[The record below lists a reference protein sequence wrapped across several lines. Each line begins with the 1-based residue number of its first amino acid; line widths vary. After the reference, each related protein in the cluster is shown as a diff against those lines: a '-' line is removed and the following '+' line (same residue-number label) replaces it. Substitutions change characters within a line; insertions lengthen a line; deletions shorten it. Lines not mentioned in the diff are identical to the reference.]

1 MTGLERIV
9 EKIAAENKQATDAML
24 EKTGEQA
31 NRILAEARESANA
44 KADRIV
50 DDAKKE
56 ADRIVSVAKSQAESV
71 TRKRYL
77 EIRNAVVND
86 VLSAA
91 YEQIG
96 TFEDEQYF
104 DLLLRLCI
112 RNAEK
117 GEGVLCMNA
126 RDLARMP
133 ADFEEK
139 INSAIYETGAV
150 QVSRAPIEIENGF
163 VLLYGDIEVNCTLR
177 AVFDERMDALKD
189 LLHPLLFA

>member
-9 EKIAAENKQATDAML
+9 EKIAAENKSATDAMI
-24 EKTGEQA
+24 EQTSEQA
-31 NRILAEARESANA
+31 NRMLASAREQANA
-44 KADRIV
+44 KAQRVV

-91 YEQIG
+91 YEKIAS
-96 TFEDEQYF
+96 FDDAQYF
-104 DLLLRLCI
+104 DLLLRLCV

-117 GEGVLCMNA
+117 GEGVLFLNA

-133 ADFEEK
+133 ADFQDS
-139 INSAIYETGAV
+139 INAAVYETGAV
-150 QVSRAPIEIENGF
+150 QVSRTPKDIENGF
-163 VLLYGDIEVNCTLR
+163 VLVYGDIEVNCTLR
-177 AVFDERMDALKD
+177 AVFEEKMDALKD
-189 LLHPLLFA
+189 LLQPLLFA

>member
-9 EKIAAENKQATDAML
+9 EKIAAENKSATDAMS
-24 EKTGEQA
+24 EQTSEQA
-31 NRILAEARESANA
+31 NRMLASAREQANA

-56 ADRIVSVAKSQAESV
+56 AERIVSVAKSQAESV

-96 TFEDEQYF
+96 TFDDEQYF

-117 GEGVLCMNA
+117 GEGVLYLNA
-126 RDLARMP
+126 HDLAHMP
-133 ADFEEK
+133 QDFEQS
-139 INSAIYETGAV
+139 INAAIYETGAV
-150 QVSRAPIEIENGF
+150 QVSREPMDIENGF
-163 VLLYGDIEVNCTLR
+163 VLVYGDIEVNCTLR
-177 AVFDERMDALKD
+177 AVFDEKMDALKD
-189 LLHPLLFA
+189 LLQPLLFA

>member
-56 ADRIVSVAKSQAESV
+56 ADRIVSVAKSQAESI

-77 EIRNAVVND
+77 QVRNAVVND
-86 VLSAA
+86 ILSAA
-91 YEQIG
+91 YERIEA
-96 TFEDEQYF
+96 FDDEQYF

>member
-9 EKIAAENKQATDAML
+9 EKIAAENKSATDAMIAQ
-24 EKTGEQA
+24 TSEQA
-31 NRILAEARESANA
+31 NHMLARAREDANA
-44 KADRIV
+44 KAQRVV
-50 DDAKKE
+50 DEAKKE

-96 TFEDEQYF
+96 TFDDEQYF

-117 GEGVLCMNA
+117 GEGVLYLNA
-126 RDLARMP
+126 HDLAHMP
-133 ADFEEK
+133 QDFEQS
-139 INSAIYETGAV
+139 INAAIYETGAV
-150 QVSRAPIEIENGF
+150 QVSREPKDIENGF
-163 VLLYGDIEVNCTLR
+163 VLVYGDIEVNCAVETLVQLR
-177 AVFDERMDALKD
+177 RSELASQVAEI
-189 LLHPLLFA
+189 LFS